1 MRGWVARR
9 RKEWAMNDC
18 LLSRIEGSSLVLTLN
33 RPDKHNALS
42 GDIAE
47 ALLRTIKDLSD
58 NRDIRGVVIQGAGAK
73 AFSAGAD
80 LKERAA
86 ADEQQKWFLSRRL
99 LDINKAILASPKIF
113 YASISGWCLGGGLEL
128 ALACDFRIA
137 DVTAK
142 FGWPEVKLGAYPGAG
157 AAVLLPRLIGAQ
169 RAKRFLLDPTNID
182 AAAAQHIGLV
192 DDLADAGAAT
202 EVCLARLAVLES
214 IAPLAQA
221 AIKATLQANVALP
234 LEEALKVDGEFRRPL
249 EATAD
254 YQEGIRAHFEKR
266 KARFVGA

>member
-1 MRGWVARR
+1 
-9 RKEWAMNDC
+9 
-18 LLSRIEGSSLVLTLN
+18 
-33 RPDKHNALS
+33 
-42 GDIAE
+42 
-47 ALLRTIKDLSD
+47 LLRTIKDVEE
-58 NRDIRGVVIQGAGAK
+58 NRAVRRVVIQGAGQK

-86 ADEQQKWFLSRRL
+86 ADEEQKWFLSRRL
-99 LDINKAILASPKIF
+99 LDINKAILSSPKIF

-137 DVTAK
+137 DSTAR

-169 RAKRFLLDPTNID
+169 RAKRFLLDPRNID
-182 AAAAQHIGLV
+182 AAAAHEMGLI
-192 DDLADAGAAT
+192 DDLAPDVGATDA
-202 EVCLARLAVLES
+202 CLGRLEALDS

-221 AIKATLQANVALP
+221 AIKATLQATMALP